1 MKDINTDYGS
11 NKLYNASCQ
20 NDEDIWICG
29 DGKIIR
35 LYNLRGGG
43 LIKSIQTK
51 SGNYPYEMVLTM
63 TGYLVY
69 TDVIDG
75 TVNTVKNKQIQTV
88 VILGGWRPWSVCST
102 SSKTSWL
109 SWLVNMINQ

>member
-43 LIKSIQTK
+43 TNK
-51 SGNYPYEMVLTM
+51 
-63 TGYLVY
+63 
-69 TDVIDG
+69 
-75 TVNTVKNKQIQTV
+75 VNTDQVRKLSLRNGID
-88 VILGGWRPWSVCST
+88 IDWI
-102 SSKTSWL
+102 SSL
-109 SWLVNMINQ
+109 Y